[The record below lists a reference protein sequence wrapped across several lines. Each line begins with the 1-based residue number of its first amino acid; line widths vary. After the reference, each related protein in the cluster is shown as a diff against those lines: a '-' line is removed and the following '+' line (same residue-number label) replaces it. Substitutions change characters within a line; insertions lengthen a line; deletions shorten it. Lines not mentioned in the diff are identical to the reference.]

1 MWLHHFTQVE
11 EATSKLK
18 FSTLTVSWQ
27 GFWNLQVTMIET
39 VVWRCPV
46 KSVLKKLVKFTGKH

>member
-18 FSTLTVSWQ
+18 FSTLTISWQ

-39 VVWRCPV
+39 VVSRCSV
-46 KSVLKKLVKFTGKH
+46 KKCS